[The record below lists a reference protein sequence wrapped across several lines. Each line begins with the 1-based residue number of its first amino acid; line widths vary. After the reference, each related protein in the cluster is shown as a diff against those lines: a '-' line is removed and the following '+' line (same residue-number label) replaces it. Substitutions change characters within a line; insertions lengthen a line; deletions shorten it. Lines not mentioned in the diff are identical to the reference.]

1 YNKELPPDQL
11 EPDGKPYKYA
21 VYAYRM
27 IAVDFLGN
35 ESGPSPVVF
44 TIPSSPQHVF
54 AKEEGKT
61 ATALKWAANP
71 EIGLQG
77 YLVYRHEGRF
87 SNSKIVCLTP
97 KPIKEMTFLDKDA
110 GPGTKRYE
118 IVAVDAMGQE
128 GIPSQPVWLRREWQ

>member
-1 YNKELPPDQL
+1 VNEL
-11 EPDGKPYKYA
+11 
-21 VYAYRM
+21 R
-27 IAVDFLGN
+27 I

-44 TIPSSPQHVF
+44 AIPSSPQHVF
-54 AKEEGKT
+54 AKEVGKT
-61 ATALKWAANP
+61 ATALRWAANP
-71 EIGLQG
+71 EISVRG

-97 KPIKEMTFLDKDA
+97 KPIKETEFLDKDA

-128 GIPSQPVWLRREWQ
+128 GIPSQPVWSRREWQPFYAPYTKEWHQ